1 MKQVN
6 IIRGGYGYRPDAKGP
21 VNLITKNDGP
31 ISIADE
37 EAARLVRLGIAEY
50 AKSQQNAVLGVLTPD
65 DLSTYAYNDLKKLA
79 KELGLSASG
88 SKEELIKRISEEHV
102 CVPSEKAEE
111 TVAADPEE
119 ESADAEESSDEEPP
133 ILEAAEPEV

>member
-1 MKQVN
+1 MKNVI
-6 IIRGGYGYRPDAKGP
+6 IIRGGYGYRPDANGP
-21 VNLITKNDGP
+21 VNLVTAKDGA
-31 ISIADE
+31 ISVADE
-37 EAARLVRLGIAEY
+37 EAARLVGLGVAEY
-50 AKSQQNAVLGVLTPD
+50 AKSQQNVVLGVLAPD

-102 CVPSEKAEE
+102 CVPEKAEE